1 MARDKQLVIRL
12 EGEIRDKFKQ
22 LCQSHD
28 LEMSSFVYSLICRF
42 VDGSIPI
49 EDLAQS
55 TASGLD
61 SEEIA
66 TLKKSLLAEVDAK
79 IEAAI
84 ANLNHEMISPLKE
97 VGGVT
102 VTLPKKNRLSPE
114 ERAEMEMKID
124 SGIGLNGRELG
135 DWLDKG
141 KSTVSRNSQNL
152 DDFKKWVK
160 KIDPDH
166 EWYFEVIDG
175 DRLFFR
181 INSQQK
187 EVN

>member
-66 TLKKSLLAEVDAK
+66 TLKKSLMAEVDAK
-79 IEAAI
+79 IAAAI
-84 ANLNHEMISPLKE
+84 ASLKTNSGPVPELEGAHQNGSNISQTVLTPEVGEIISPTKEGGLNHKAISELYSQEGKPKALATVRGWANPENKDKPRTTPDKRFTYDPELRLWFETKE
-97 VGGVT
+97 A
-102 VTLPKKNRLSPE
+102 N
-114 ERAEMEMKID
+114 
-124 SGIGLNGRELG
+124 
-135 DWLDKG
+135 
-141 KSTVSRNSQNL
+141 
-152 DDFKKWVK
+152 
-160 KIDPDH
+160 
-166 EWYFEVIDG
+166 
-175 DRLFFR
+175 
-181 INSQQK
+181 
-187 EVN
+187 